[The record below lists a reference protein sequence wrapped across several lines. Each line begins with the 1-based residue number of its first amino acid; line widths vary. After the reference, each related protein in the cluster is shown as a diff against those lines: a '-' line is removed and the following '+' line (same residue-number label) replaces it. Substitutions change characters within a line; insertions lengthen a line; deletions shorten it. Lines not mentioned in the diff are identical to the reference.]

1 MNFFRFVFVGI
12 FGSFVLSSAVLSI
25 ASANR
30 YDYLLFSN
38 SYSDVRKGVD
48 LGANVN
54 SRLRGSTPLYD
65 ASRKNNTDILYLLLK
80 RGARVNAIS
89 HGETALHKVV
99 QFNNYNFT
107 QILLK
112 AGANPNIRDS
122 IRGNTALHYAVASRN
137 SQMISLLLS
146 YGADIKIQNNA
157 GDTPARYVLSNVSVP
172 SMQAQNKHILL
183 TTTPFRVG
191 SGSVGLN
198 VQNLTDFFITI
209 TYGALYM
216 KGNLISE
223 QSFSRKI
230 PPRSM
235 VSIGSLPISQE
246 SYENVSVNRGGVAS
260 VKYGFGLEYEIEGRA
275 GNFYQSAKAQ
285 MQVW

>member
-1 MNFFRFVFVGI
+1 MENNFFRLFFAFVLCGGI
-12 FGSFVLSSAVLSI
+12 FSTL
-25 ASANR
+25 SANR

-38 SYSDVRKGVD
+38 NYADVRKGVD

-80 RGARVNAIS
+80 RGAKVNAIS

-99 QFNNYNFT
+99 QFNNLNFT

-146 YGADIKIQNNA
+146 YGADITITNSA

-183 TTTPFRVG
+183 STTPFRVG
-191 SGSVGLN
+191 SGSVN
-198 VQNLTDFFITI
+198 IMVQNLTESFITI

-216 KGNLISE
+216 NGNLISE

-230 PPRSM
+230 PPHSS
-235 VSIGSLPISQE
+235 VSVGSLPISQD
-246 SYENVSVNRGGVAS
+246 SYENVSVKRSGIAT